1 MKLIIYDYSLEREE
15 RDKERS
21 RESRAVTSSRNDRSP
36 FKVMKMN
43 LEAHL
48 TLFA

>member
-15 RDKERS
+15 RDWGGEGT
-21 RESRAVTSSRNDRSP
+21 VTSARNDRAP

-43 LEAHL
+43 
-48 TLFA
+48 